1 MQILVTGG
9 SGYIGSHTLI
19 SLLEKGYELV
29 VYDNLVNSTS
39 KVIAR
44 VEKLTKKSIHFIEGD
59 IRDRQMLDSLF
70 SENNIEAVVHFAALK
85 AVGESVIK
93 PLDYYQNNVHGTL
106 CLLESMQKA
115 GVNNFI
121 YSSSATVYGEFNLSP
136 YKENMELGNPSSP
149 YGTSK
154 VMVERVLQDL
164 ARTNE
169 NFRCISLRYFNPIGA
184 HISGSIGED
193 PRGIPNNLLPYITK
207 VAIGEYES
215 LSIFGGDYPTPD
227 GTCIRDYLHVV
238 DLAEGHVAALKW
250 LNNNVDFNG
259 FESFNLGA
267 GKGVSVLEVIASFE
281 KVTEIKIPYTIS
293 ERRLGDLP
301 AFWAD
306 PTKAKKILGWQAS
319 RKLDEMMIDAWRWQS
334 ENPRGFF

>member
-121 YSSSATVYGEFNLSP
+121 YSSSATVYGDSNKSPIKENCKLSP
-136 YKENMELGNPSSP
+136 NNP

-154 VMVERVLQDL
+154 LFIELMLGDIFLSDRSWDIV
-164 ARTNE
+164 
-169 NFRCISLRYFNPIGA
+169 ILRYFNPVGA
-184 HISGSIGED
+184 HKSGQIGEN
-193 PRGIPNNLLPYITK
+193 PNGTPNNLMPIIAQ
-207 VAIGEYES
+207 VAIGKRAS
-215 LSIFGGDYPTPD
+215 LNIFGKNYDTHD
-227 GTCIRDYLHVV
+227 GTGVRDYIHVV
-238 DLAEGHVAALKW
+238 DLVSGHIKALAI
-250 LNNNVDFNG
+250 LNELDEVVKI
-259 FESFNLGA
+259 NLGT
-267 GKGVSVLEVIASFE
+267 GEGYSVLEVLEAFKS
-281 KVTEIKIPYTIS
+281 VSGRKIPYELTHPRS
-293 ERRLGDLP
+293 GDV
-301 AFWAD
+301 AQSFAD
-306 PTKAKKILGWQAS
+306 VSLAKKILNWKAKSG
-319 RKLDEMMIDAWRWQS
+319 LDDMCLYYWNFQLK
-334 ENPRGFF
+334 NPKGYKK